1 MSENATNPAL
11 QDEVVE
17 NAASVSAKIKCTFNG
32 CTNEKDERKM
42 NVPSFPALTAK
53 LGRDVKPEE
62 LASYAVCNTCVE
74 KICAAARQLG
84 RSPFFYNLADA
95 VARSRHYHAEL
106 QAKAQKEEEA
116 RQRLER
122 QCDDYASL
130 CSKNGARH
138 IVPAADLPTM
148 LKCVFGD
155 CGYTGVHYAMAVPA
169 LGDIELALGRNA
181 ETGDL
186 SHFAVCI
193 EHRRLLEK
201 RCWAMNTAAIVAKTI
216 ANLAP
221 QRREAAA
228 VVAYL
233 EMFSTAPAQTA
244 PPAPKPAAI
253 TAPKPVPA
261 TNLVALNTGARKC
274 AARDCKE
281 ILPADAEQ
289 SVCADH
295 AHACNGGCGTIIPIW
310 HKHCRQCLALQPM
323 PAPNSNNSKKDLPAP
338 VLKKRAARSAR
349 DRELR
354 AIMRGKTQGGGGNGS
369 HKKGGKK

>member
-1 MSENATNPAL
+1 MSENATNPAP

-32 CTNEKDERKM
+32 CGNEKDERKM
-42 NVPSFPALTAK
+42 NVPSFPTLTAK

-62 LASYAVCNTCVE
+62 LASYAVCNMCVE
-74 KICAAARQLG
+74 KIIAAAKELG
-84 RSPFFYNLADA
+84 RNPIFYNLADA
-95 VARSRHYHAEL
+95 VARSRIYHAEL
-106 QAKAQKEEEA
+106 EAKAKKEEEA
-116 RQRLER
+116 RRRLDR
-122 QCDDYASL
+122 QCSDYASL
-130 CSKNGARH
+130 CSKNGAKH
-138 IVPAADLPTM
+138 IVPAADLPTT

-155 CGYTGVHYAMAVPA
+155 CSYTGVHYAMAVPA
-169 LGDIELALGRNA
+169 LDDIELALGRNA
-181 ETGDL
+181 EPGDL
-186 SHFAVCI
+186 SRFAVCI

-201 RCWAMNTAAIVAKTI
+201 RCWAMNTVAVVAKTI

-221 QRREAAA
+221 PRREAAA

-244 PPAPKPAAI
+244 SPAPKPAAI

-274 AARDCKE
+274 ASRDCNE
-281 ILPADAEQ
+281 ILPADAAER
-289 SVCADH
+289 VCSLH
-295 AHACNGGCGTIIPIW
+295 AHACAGGCGSIIPLW

-323 PAPNSNNSKKDLPAP
+323 PAPNSTSKKELPVP
-338 VLKKRAARSAR
+338 VLKKRAARSSR

-354 AIMRGKTQGGGGNGS
+354 ASMRGKPQGGGGNGS